1 MTRRSK
7 STGGLAAPLR
17 LIGLCLAGV
26 VVATGAAAQTAEA
39 PAPRPERAN
48 VAPEALP
55 DAPVAYDPWRPM
67 NRGLF
72 AFGMGLDHAVF
83 APVAHGYMK
92 VTPAPVRNRV
102 SSVVYNLSEPSTV
115 LEDVLQGHPKRAGRA
130 AGRFVVNSTV
140 GLLGLFDVA
149 TRWGLEPHESD
160 FGQTLGRYGA
170 QPGPYI
176 FVPVIGP
183 SNLRD
188 GIGRIVD
195 VATDPIGF
203 LTGPITSTAGGVR
216 YGVTALDQRALSDPA
231 FEALKDATDPYVTTR
246 SAYTQYRAD
255 AVRRATG
262 ETQALPDFDAGPGA
276 Q

>member
-1 MTRRSK
+1 MTRRARSIGRL
-7 STGGLAAPLR
+7 TGPLR
-17 LIGLCLAGV
+17 YVGLCLAGALA
-26 VVATGAAAQTAEA
+26 ATSAAAQDA
-39 PAPRPERAN
+39 PPTPPAERA
-48 VAPEALP
+48 VAPEARA
-55 DAPVAYDPWRPM
+55 DATVAYDPWQPM

-83 APVAHGYMK
+83 APVTHGYMK

-102 SSVVYNLSEPSTV
+102 TSMVYNLSEPSTV
-115 LEDVLQGHPKRAGRA
+115 IEDVLQGHPRKAGRA
-130 AGRFVVNSTV
+130 TARFVVNSTV
-140 GLLGLFDVA
+140 GVLGLFDVA
-149 TRWGLEPHESD
+149 ARWGLEPHESD

-176 FVPVIGP
+176 FVPVVGP
-183 SNLRD
+183 TNLRD

-203 LTGPITSTAGGVR
+203 ITGPITSTPGAIR

-246 SAYTQYRAD
+246 SAYTQYRAS
-255 AVRRATG
+255 VIQNATG
-262 ETQALPDFDAGPGA
+262 KTQALPDFDETPSA